1 MSEEPIDY
9 KAKAVFD
16 KISSVIEQMESG
28 EIKPGDVVYCSKA
41 LKDVIFVEKPP
52 EPLILEYHEAK
63 RNGEKF
69 VPFTGDVKYR
79 TFSGQICSVPVG
91 CISKIL
97 KGNKF
102 VEHEVKGYD
111 SDSINYADLLEYY
124 ARGIGYR
131 VERIDTKNGIKL
143 TFFGDN
149 QEELDKFLVQC
160 CHKGNIFL

>member
-1 MSEEPIDY
+1 M
-9 KAKAVFD
+9 
-16 KISSVIEQMESG
+16 G
-28 EIKPGDVVYCSKA
+28 
-41 LKDVIFVEKPP
+41 
-52 EPLILEYHEAK
+52 H
-63 RNGEKF
+63 R

-102 VEHEVKGYD
+102 VEHEVKGHD